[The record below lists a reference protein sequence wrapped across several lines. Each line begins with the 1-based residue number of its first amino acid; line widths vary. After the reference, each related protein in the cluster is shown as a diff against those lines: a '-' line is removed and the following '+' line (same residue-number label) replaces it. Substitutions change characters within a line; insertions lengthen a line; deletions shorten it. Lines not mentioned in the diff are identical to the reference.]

1 MTKTLFVASAVH
13 SMTGADDAG
22 ANAVLVDGAKIA
34 AVGSV
39 DDLRARDDAKDAKVV
54 DFGGGVIAP
63 GLTDS
68 HSHPISG
75 ATADALGVDLTGSV
89 SMQEAQRRL
98 KDYAATV
105 PAGEWVYAWGLD
117 PTLYHGGPLVFEP
130 FAGIIGDRHCVIAFA
145 DMHSLLVSPAVLK
158 AAGINGPVEFPNSS
172 ASIACYPDGTPTGHV
187 LEFEAKDL
195 IYKVMPPLTEA
206 QKVQR
211 IVDVLNG
218 MASTGLTGA
227 HVMDL
232 SDGDLALLAKAE
244 ESTDLGIKLRIH
256 PVARQAMGS
265 DISYLQALLGRHG
278 RRWAVTG
285 VKLFMDGSID
295 GGTAWLQEPDVH
307 GDSDFS
313 AWTDLDAYRGL
324 MRNLIAAR
332 IDTVAHAI
340 GDKGV
345 LTHVQVVSDL
355 LKELGDVNGGG
366 HGSHSI
372 EHLEMM
378 DDDTVRTVASSP
390 LFVSMMPLHCTR
402 FLLADH
408 TDNWSR
414 KLGEPREGYA
424 FRTRTLVD
432 EGATLAI
439 GSDWPVA
446 PYDPRATIADGMLR
460 RPFNRP
466 ELGPVVPDEALTVQQ
481 LLDGY
486 TRSCAVARGEAATSG
501 KLAPGYTADLTVF
514 GADPYA
520 LSAEEIGTM
529 PILGTVIDGDV
540 VYSA

>member
-1 MTKTLFVASAVH
+1 MSTLFVADAVH
-13 SMTGADDAG
+13 SMTDTDDRN
-22 ANAVLVDGAKIA
+22 ANAVLVDGSTIT

-39 DDLRARDDAKDAKVV
+39 DDLRQRDDVTII
-54 DFGGGVIAP
+54 DFGGGVITP

-75 ATADALGVDLTGSV
+75 ATSDALGVDLTGSV

-98 KDYAATV
+98 ADYAATV

-117 PTLYHGGPLVFEP
+117 PTLYHGGPIVFEP
-130 FAGIIGDRHCVIAFA
+130 FASIIGERPCVIALA

-158 AAGINGPVEFPNSS
+158 AAGISGPVDFPNSS
-172 ASIACYPDGTPTGHV
+172 ACIACYPDGTPTGHV

-195 IYKVMPPLTEA
+195 IYAVMPPLTEA

-218 MASTGLTGA
+218 MAATGLTGA
-227 HVMDL
+227 HVMDM
-232 SDGDLALLAKAE
+232 SAEDLALLAKAE
-244 ESTDLGIKLRIH
+244 ETTDLGIKLRIH

-265 DISYLQALLGRHG
+265 DISYLQELIGRHG

-295 GGTAWLQEPDVH
+295 GGTAWLQKPDVH
-307 GDSDFS
+307 GDSDFG
-313 AWTDLDAYRGL
+313 AWTDLDAYRNL
-324 MRNLIAAR
+324 MRNLIEAR

-340 GDKGV
+340 GDEGV
-345 LTHVQVVSDL
+345 LTHVRVVSAL
-355 LKELGDVNGGG
+355 LDELGDVNGGS

-378 DDDTVRTVASSP
+378 DDDVVRTVASSP
-390 LFVSMMPLHCTR
+390 LFLSMMPLHCTR

-424 FRTRTLVD
+424 FRTRSLVD
-432 EGATLAI
+432 GGAVLAI

-446 PYDPRATIADGMLR
+446 PYDPRFTIADGVLR
-460 RPFNRP
+460 RPFDRP
-466 ELGPVVPDEALTVQQ
+466 DLGPVVPDEALTVPQ

-486 TRSCAVARGEAATSG
+486 TRSCAVARGESATSG
-501 KLAPGYTADLTVF
+501 QLAPGYTADLTVF
-514 GADPYA
+514 GVDPYTLA
-520 LSAEEIGTM
+520 PEEIGTM
-529 PILGTVIDGDV
+529 PILGTVVDGDV
-540 VYSA
+540 AYSA